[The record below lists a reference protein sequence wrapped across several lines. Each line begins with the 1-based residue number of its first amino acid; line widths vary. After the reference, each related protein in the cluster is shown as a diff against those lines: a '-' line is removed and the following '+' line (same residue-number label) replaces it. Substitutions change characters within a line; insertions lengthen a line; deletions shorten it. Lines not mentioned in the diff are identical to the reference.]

1 MVSLSTHSVMEGL
14 VVGLEQTSDHVW
26 TLFIAVALQ
35 KFILTFCVCLELQE
49 SGVKTFIFLSYLTVV
64 SLVSPLVIKFT
75 IIIKN
80 IYTVKVFKYKS
91 YHLYC
96 LDHRDFVFIGVTKD
110 NVCDFDYS

>member
-64 SLVSPLVIKFT
+64 SLVSPLGRQFT
-75 IIIKN
+75 
-80 IYTVKVFKYKS
+80 TAAAQ
-91 YHLYC
+91 
-96 LDHRDFVFIGVTKD
+96 
-110 NVCDFDYS
+110 